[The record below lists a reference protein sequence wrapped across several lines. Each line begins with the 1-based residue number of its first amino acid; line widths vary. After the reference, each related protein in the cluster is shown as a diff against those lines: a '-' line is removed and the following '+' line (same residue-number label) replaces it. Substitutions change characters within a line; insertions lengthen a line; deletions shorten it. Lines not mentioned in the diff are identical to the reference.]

1 MSLIN
6 YLLFIDDIMELGAID
21 DLMGFFIAN
30 KTFELED
37 VEMVIKVQTLFY
49 KEELLLILGMI
60 TNNI

>member
-1 MSLIN
+1 
-6 YLLFIDDIMELGAID
+6 MELGAID